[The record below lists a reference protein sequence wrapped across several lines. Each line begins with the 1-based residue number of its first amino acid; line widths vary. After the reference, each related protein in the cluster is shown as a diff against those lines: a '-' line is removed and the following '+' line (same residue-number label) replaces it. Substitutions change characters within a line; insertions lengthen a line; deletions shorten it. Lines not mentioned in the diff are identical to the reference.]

1 MEQIAKIETLDD
13 ALRTG
18 ASFGFETAMSFAI
31 GIVLNAVKN
40 AKDNAEGRIGTQIA
54 VLLHEQRETAKQ
66 EFLSSL
72 RADQVSMQ

>member
-13 ALRTG
+13 ALRAG

-40 AKDNAEGRIGTQIA
+40 ASVIVCRVWAKYKTREG
-54 VLLHEQRETAKQ
+54 K
-66 EFLSSL
+66 
-72 RADQVSMQ
+72 